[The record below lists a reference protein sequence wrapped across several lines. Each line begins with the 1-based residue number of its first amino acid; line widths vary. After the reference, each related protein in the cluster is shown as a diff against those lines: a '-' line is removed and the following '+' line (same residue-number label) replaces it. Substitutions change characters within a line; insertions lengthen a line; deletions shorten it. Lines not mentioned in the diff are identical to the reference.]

1 MKNRK
6 KKEMILIFLLLI
18 LALAAMGTVIWL
30 EKSGTATESSEEEQD
45 NQGYINYKGEKYV
58 YNGNLKT
65 LLFLGVDK
73 DETATVRNV
82 TGRSGQTDCIILMI
96 MNQQDKTIRLLEI
109 SRDTMTDVDLYGME
123 GDYLETQTAQIATQ
137 YAYGTGEK
145 DSCRLTAD
153 AVSSLLYDI
162 HINGYLALNMAGIAP
177 VVDAV
182 GGVELTL
189 EKDETAID
197 PSYTAGSVVTL
208 NGEQAERY
216 IRYRDT
222 NVQGSNTDRMER
234 QTEFI
239 QALFTKVSESEDG
252 GLEMVK
258 NFWNAGEAYMTSSIT
273 LNTLE
278 KLTTYTVDSEIL
290 SISGEMQSDE
300 EHDEFYPD
308 EESLQQMII
317 DVFYKKI
324 E

>member
-6 KKEMILIFLLLI
+6 KKEVILIFVLLI

-30 EKSGTATESSEEEQD
+30 EKSGTASESSKEEQD

-145 DSCRLTAD
+145 DSCRLSAD
-153 AVSSLLYDI
+153 AVSRLLYDI
-162 HINGYLALNMAGIAP
+162 HINDYLALNMAGIAP

-189 EKDETAID
+189 EKDETEID

-222 NVQGSNTDRMER
+222 SVQGSNMDRMDR

-239 QALFTKVSESEDG
+239 QALFAKVSESEDN

-258 NFWNAGEAYMTSSIT
+258 SFWNAGEAYMTSSIT

-278 KLTTYTVDSEIL
+278 KLTTYTMDSDII
-290 SISGEMQSDE
+290 SIAGKTQAGE

-308 EESLQQMII
+308 EESLQKMII
-317 DVFYKKI
+317 DIFYKKL
-324 E
+324 